1 MKRFLGILVILL
13 TSWNFTFAAIDYSVG
28 GITLNEILKT
38 PLDSVKVV
46 LVKNGVKLDSTYSSM
61 TKVNGKMRAYF
72 KFNKMTPGTYQCL
85 FSHKGYESTEVT
97 FQMKKGW
104 KFLDFVYLKPLPRIH
119 TLGEAKVQSSRIKL
133 YHKGDTLVFDADAFN
148 LAEGSMLEALINELP
163 GVELKRNG
171 EIFVNGRKVDEL
183 FLNGKNFFRNDRLI
197 LLENLPSYMVKDV
210 KVYERDD
217 PFQPKTVK
225 KPYTMD
231 VILKKQYAQGWIANT
246 ELAGG
251 TNERYLGRL
260 FGLRFTDHSRLSLYG
275 NINNVNDSQ
284 KPGQTGDWEPQ
295 DVLAG
300 QERTLKGGIDLFV
313 EDNMEMWSFNTSNE
327 VKHSRPNISM
337 EQTNTIFLPN
347 NTMYKRMM
355 NEQLS
360 HNTQWKTANE
370 WKQRF
375 GNKNSLS
382 SPFYT
387 THTANLSYRTFNSS
401 ELTRAVEQDLPFD
414 SLGNGWDLNK
424 LIDATSESQWFA
436 HLLNRTQSSSY
447 QRGYQLNAG
456 GNSSMRYVTDGVQH
470 VLSPSFNWSYNKEN
484 TTNYQQRRIDYPA
497 QEANAASADNT
508 YQHLYGTTPMENYNL
523 TGSVNYIYRLPI
535 NVGLGGNVS
544 YSHQYQ
550 SSDRSLFNLHD
561 LEQWGIQDER
571 ALKELPSTRDS
582 LQLAIDARNSYY
594 SSSYNNTVEF
604 SAKVDG
610 EIHLNNQR
618 HVIFIYINMPLNI
631 DHTKLFYQRGTLDAV
646 SNRTTRFFNPYVQ
659 LQLSDWEKHTDY
671 RICYSQNTTA
681 PSLVYRLD
689 LTDDV
694 DPLNIQRGNPFLKN
708 TTVYLVDAS
717 FSRSQLPHY
726 GNFSTY
732 FFYRRVEN
740 ALAYSVLYDTKT
752 GVRTTRPDN
761 VNGNWNIYGNTGYN
775 GCIDKKDRLSLSN
788 TLQYGY
794 LHNVDLT
801 GTTAVERSVVHTVNL
816 IDQLSL
822 KYKIGQHNIGL
833 KGYVSWSNISSDRE
847 NFTNMNV
854 ADFNYGLT
862 ALLQLPWKLQFST
875 DLTMYSRRGYESSS
889 MNTNDLVWNA
899 RLSRTFLGGSLTC
912 FVDGFDLLGNLSNVN
927 RTVNAQGRTETRYNV
942 VPHYA
947 MLHVIYRLNKQP
959 KKKNQ

>member
-1 MKRFLGILVILL
+1 
-13 TSWNFTFAAIDYSVG
+13 
-28 GITLNEILKT
+28 
-38 PLDSVKVV
+38 
-46 LVKNGVKLDSTYSSM
+46 M

-183 FLNGKNFFRNDRLI
+183 FLNGKDFFRGDRLV
-197 LLENLPSYMVKDV
+197 LLENLPSFMVKDI

-217 PFQPKTVK
+217 PNRQVMAK
-225 KPYTMD
+225 KPLTMD
-231 VILKKQYAQGWIANT
+231 VVLKKQYAEGWIANT

-251 TNERYLGRL
+251 TNDRYLGRL
-260 FGLRFTDHSRLSLYG
+260 FGLRFTDCSRLSLYG

-284 KPGQTGDWEPQ
+284 KPGQTGDWQPQ
-295 DVLAG
+295 DVFAG
-300 QERTLKGGIDLFV
+300 QQRTLKGGIDFLV
-313 EDNMEMWSFNTSNE
+313 EDKPGTWSFNTSNE
-327 VKHSRPNISM
+327 VIHSRPNISM
-337 EQTNTIFLPN
+337 DQTNTTFLPSN
-347 NTMYKRMM
+347 NTYKRLLST
-355 NEQLS
+355 QRS
-360 HNTQWKTANE
+360 HNTTWSTNNNWTKSFT
-370 WKQRF
+370 K
-375 GNKNSLS
+375 KNTLS
-382 SPFYT
+382 TPFRMDHQVNMT
-387 THTANLSYRTFNSS
+387 YRTYDTNRWDQS
-401 ELTRAVEQDLPFD
+401 VEQNIPFD
-414 SLGNGWDLNK
+414 SLGTDWNMND
-424 LIDATSESQWFA
+424 IISATSESQWFG
-436 HLLNRTQSSSY
+436 HLLNRTNSELCNE
-447 QRGYQLNAG
+447 GYELKANG
-456 GNSSMRYVTDGVQH
+456 
-470 VLSPSFNWSYNKEN
+470 EN
-484 TTNYQQRRIDYPA
+484 TFWIRPKDKLLFSPNFSWDYHRSNTFSYQQRLIDYPA
-497 QEANAASADNT
+497 QELTSPNSPKT
-508 YQHLYGTTPMENYNL
+508 YLHQHQSTPVEDYQLNGDFSTMYW
-523 TGSVNYIYRLPI
+523 LPC
-535 NVGLGGNVS
+535 NVGVGGTVK

-550 SSDRSLFNLHD
+550 STDRSLFNLHD
-561 LEQWGIQDER
+561 LEYWGIGDQRSLTD
-571 ALKELPSTRDS
+571 LPSTRDS
-582 LQLAIDARNSYY
+582 LQLIIDARNSYY
-594 SSSYNNTVEF
+594 STTYNNKVVF
-604 SAKVDG
+604 SADVDG
-610 EIHLNNQR
+610 EIHLENQK
-618 HVIFIYINMPLNI
+618 VIYIYMGFPLSI
-631 DHTKLFYQRGTLDAV
+631 DHTRLFYQRGNIDAALR
-646 SNRTTRFFNPYVQ
+646 RTTRFFNPSVY
-659 LQLSDWEKHTDY
+659 LHFADRKKHTDY
-671 RICYSQNTTA
+671 QISYRQTTTA

-694 DPLNIQRGNPFLKN
+694 DPLNIQLGNPFLKN
-708 TTVYLVDAS
+708 TTVYFIDAS

-942 VPHYA
+942 VPRYA

>member
-13 TSWNFTFAAIDYSVG
+13 TSWNFTFAAFNYSVSG
-28 GITLNEILKT
+28 VTLNEILKT
-38 PLDSVKVV
+38 PVDSVKVV
-46 LVKNGVKLDSTYSSM
+46 LLKDGVKLDSTYSSM
-61 TKVNGKMRAYF
+61 KMVNGKMRAYF
-72 KFNKMTPGTYQCL
+72 EFEKIQPGLYQCL
-85 FSHKGYESTEVT
+85 FSRQGYESTEVT
-97 FQMKKGW
+97 FKMKKEY
-104 KFLDFVYLKPLPRIH
+104 KLLDYVYLKPLPRIR
-119 TLGEAKVQSSRIKL
+119 TLGDAKVQSSRIKL
-133 YHKGDTLVFDADAFN
+133 YHKGDTLVFNADAFN
-148 LAEGSMLEALINELP
+148 LAEGSMLETLIEALP

-183 FLNGKNFFRNDRLI
+183 FLNGKDFFRGDRLV
-197 LLENLPSYMVKDV
+197 LLENLPAFMVKDV

-217 PFQPKTVK
+217 PFRQRFSE
-225 KPYTMD
+225 KPLTMD
-231 VILKKQYAQGWIANT
+231 VKLKKQYAEGWIANT

-260 FGLRFTDHSRLSLYG
+260 FGLRFTDYSRLSLYG
-275 NINNVNDSQ
+275 NINNVNDSK
-284 KPGQTGDWEPQ
+284 KPGYTGDWQPQ
-295 DVLAG
+295 DALDG
-300 QERTLKGGIDLFV
+300 QQRTLKGGIDLIL
-313 EDNMEMWSFNTSNE
+313 ESKSESWSLNTSNE
-327 VKHSRPNISM
+327 VRHSRTNSAIDQASTTFLPS
-337 EQTNTIFLPN
+337 NTI
-347 NTMYKRMM
+347 YKRL
-355 NEQLS
+355 QRSQIS
-360 HNTQWKTANE
+360 HNTLWTSNNVLIQQLKKENQLAS
-370 WKQRF
+370 
-375 GNKNSLS
+375 NKSL
-382 SPFYT
+382 F
-387 THTANLSYRTFNSS
+387 HQVNMSYRTFDGKGQSR
-401 ELTRAVEQDLPFD
+401 TVEQDIPFD
-414 SLGNGWDLNK
+414 SLGTGWDLNS
-424 LIDATSESQWFA
+424 LINATDESEWFG
-436 HLLNRTQSSSY
+436 HLLNRSTAPTNTEGHEFKANGWHNFNWRPQGNLAFSPDFKWNYHRSNTFSY
-447 QRGYQLNAG
+447 QQNL
-456 GNSSMRYVTDGVQH
+456 
-470 VLSPSFNWSYNKEN
+470 
-484 TTNYQQRRIDYPA
+484 IDYPA
-497 QEANAASADNT
+497 QQLTSSQSPKT
-508 YQHLYGTTPMENYNL
+508 YLHQHYSTPVEDYQLNGDFQARYW
-523 TGSVNYIYRLPI
+523 LPC
-535 NVGLGGNVS
+535 NVGMGATVK

-561 LEQWGIQDER
+561 LEYWGISDQRSLTD
-571 ALKELPSTRDS
+571 LPSTRDS

-594 SSSYNNTVEF
+594 STTYNNTVVVTPEI
-604 SAKVDG
+604 DG
-610 EIHLNNQR
+610 EIHTESQK
-618 HVIFIYINMPLNI
+618 VYYIQIFLPLNI
-631 DHTKLFYQRGTLDAV
+631 DHTRLFYQRGNIDAALR
-646 SNRTTRFFNPYVQ
+646 RTTRIFNPNV
-659 LQLSDWEKHTDY
+659 SFRFADRKKHTDY
-671 RICYSQNTTA
+671 QISYRQTTTA

-694 DPLNIQRGNPFLKN
+694 DPLNIQLGNPFLKN
-708 TTVYLVDAS
+708 TTVYFIDAS

-740 ALAYSVLYDTKT
+740 ALAYSVLYDSQT

-794 LHNVDLT
+794 LHNADLT

-942 VPHYA
+942 VPRYA

>member
-1 MKRFLGILVILL
+1 MKTKYLILL
-13 TSWNFTFAAIDYSVG
+13 TLLISCGSLSVKAQKSIQGFTYNIYTKLAI
-28 GITLNEILKT
+28 
-38 PLDSVKVV
+38 DSVKVV
-46 LVKNGVKLDSTYSSM
+46 LIKDGLPIDSTYTTM
-61 TKVNGKMRAYF
+61 VNVNTRKRPYFSFNNVSVGKYTIICTHPLYNPYIHELSINKQTAHVILDYF
-72 KFNKMTPGTYQCL
+72 YLTPNN
-85 FSHKGYESTEVT
+85 SRSDR
-97 FQMKKGW
+97 M
-104 KFLDFVYLKPLPRIH
+104 LK
-119 TLGEAKVQSSRIKL
+119 EAKVTATKIKL
-133 YHKGDTLVFDADAFN
+133 LHKGDTIVYNADAFN
-148 LAEGSMLEALINELP
+148 LAQGSMLEALINELP
-163 GVELKRNG
+163 GVKIDNDG
-171 EIFVNGRKVDEL
+171 QIYVNGRKVDEL
-183 FLNGKNFFRNDRLI
+183 LLNGKDFFRGDRMV
-197 LLENLPSYMVKDV
+197 LLENLPAYMVKNI
-210 KVYERDD
+210 KVYEKDD
-217 PFQPKTVK
+217 IFRNPNQR
-225 KPYTMD
+225 KPYAMD
-231 VILKKQYAQGWIANT
+231 VILKKQYAQGWLTNT

-275 NINNVNDSQ
+275 NANNVNDNR
-284 KPGQTGDWEPQ
+284 KPGNSGDWNST
-295 DVLAG
+295 G
-300 QERTLKGGIDLFV
+300 RTWGKLRTQKGGFDLYA
-313 EDNMEMWSFNTSNE
+313 EDLMDYWTLNTSNE
-327 VKHSRPNISM
+327 VIRTTQNLNYFDN
-337 EQTNTIFLPN
+337 QVTFLPSQNSYRQSETARLQDDITWSTSNWIMFFIGKN
-347 NTMYKRMM
+347 NRLIKPFSARIHFDMNYRTISKDARAEQATCNIPFDSTRLSLHDIINTTPMSQWFANILNRSENTLAEESYLLNMKATMY
-355 NEQLS
+355 NNYQLS
-360 HNTQWKTANE
+360 PNN
-370 WKQRF
+370 F
-375 GNKNSLS
+375 NSLS
-382 SPFYT
+382 STLQWEYHKQNTTSYLQNNIEYPADNSNNGDYLHQYT
-387 THTANLSYRTFNSS
+387 R
-401 ELTRAVEQDLPFD
+401 
-414 SLGNGWDLNK
+414 
-424 LIDATSESQWFA
+424 
-436 HLLNRTQSSSY
+436 
-447 QRGYQLNAG
+447 
-456 GNSSMRYVTDGVQH
+456 
-470 VLSPSFNWSYNKEN
+470 SPLEDYTIHESFNFWKHIN
-484 TTNYQQRRIDYPA
+484 
-497 QEANAASADNT
+497 
-508 YQHLYGTTPMENYNL
+508 
-523 TGSVNYIYRLPI
+523 SVIIAPRAEYLHK
-535 NVGLGGNVS
+535 
-544 YSHQYQ
+544 YS
-550 SSDRSLFNLHD
+550 STDRNLFNLQRLD
-561 LEQWGIQDER
+561 QWGIENNR
-571 ALKELPSTRDS
+571 NLTELPSTHDS
-582 LQLAIDARNSYY
+582 LQLAQDAVNSYY
-594 SSSYNNTVEF
+594 SRTNDDNIVVALNMQQDKGFINDHYKLSFDFDFPLTFNYNRLHY
-604 SAKVDG
+604 
-610 EIHLNNQR
+610 IRNQ
-618 HVIFIYINMPLNI
+618 M
-631 DHTKLFYQRGTLDAV
+631 DAIE
-646 SNRTTRFFNPYVQ
+646 TRKKAIFNPRMWAQITYKDNTQ
-659 LQLSDWEKHTDY
+659 
-671 RICYSQNTTA
+671 YSCSFSMNTTM
-681 PSLVYRLD
+681 PSLFYRLD
-689 LTDDV
+689 VTDDV

-942 VPHYA
+942 VPRYA